1 VPWWPLRPEVA
12 SSLRWRGGSCGA
24 MEATWI
30 GLSLPRCRGDG
41 VGVVGCP
48 WPTSLPPVLGI
59 DEERVCPRPSQVA
72 DPSESK
78 FHARRSYPRLRE
90 PLCARQSPS
99 LFFPEAKKR
108 SKGKIFHSCHD
119 AEPSGSSPVPASS
132 MWWSKLTAR
141 SVRSGAKLVGHDGF
155 LPNFS
160 RASSVKVQSLSQNP
174 LIYKGFDVKC
184 NPHLVNICNF

>member
-1 VPWWPLRPEVA
+1 MVRAEQ
-12 SSLRWRGGSCGA
+12 WRRH
-24 MEATWI
+24 
-30 GLSLPRCRGDG
+30 GLASLPLPSYRGDD
-41 VGVVGCP
+41 VGVVGHP
-48 WPTSLPPVLGI
+48 WPVSLPPAPGI
-59 DEERVCPRPSQVA
+59 DEEWACPRPSQAV

-78 FHARRSYPRLRE
+78 LCGGRSYPRLRE

-99 LFFPEAKKR
+99 LFFPETKKR

-119 AEPSGSSPVPASS
+119 AEPTGSSPVPASS